1 MAPAPLYGAE
11 LIDCAKANG
20 KKGIEVASQRCGYND
35 IDTFEREL
43 RQACDAIGVHIAGFD
58 DLVAPKP
65 EKPEG
70 VEVAPESPT
79 QL

>member
-20 KKGIEVASQRCGYND
+20 NKGIEIASQRCGYGD
-35 IDTFEREL
+35 VATFEQEL
-43 RQACDAIGVHIAGFD
+43 KQACQAIGVQIAGFD
-58 DLVAPKP
+58 DLVAPKQ

-70 VEVAPESPT
+70 VDVAPESPT